1 MKLIGL
7 TGGIGSGKSTIARRL
22 AEHGAVVIDA
32 DHVAREV
39 IEPGQPALE
48 AIFTALG
55 QDLRLPDGSL
65 NRSELGSIV
74 FTDKSKLEIL
84 NSIVH
89 PAVKARTMTLFA
101 QAPQDAVVVYDV
113 PLLVEASVDYPF
125 EEIIVASAPE
135 SIRVER
141 LMEHRGMTESEAVSR
156 IESQAPEEDR
166 LKIAN
171 HVIDTSGDISHTYS
185 QVDALWAQLK
195 NID

>member
-32 DHVAREV
+32 DQVAREV
-39 IEPGQPALE
+39 VEPGQPALE
-48 AIFTALG
+48 AIFSTLG
-55 QDLRLPDGSL
+55 QDLRQPDGSL
-65 NRSELGSIV
+65 NRSALGSIV
-74 FTDKSKLEIL
+74 FTDKSKLELL

-89 PAVKARTMTLFA
+89 PAVKERTMSLFA
-101 QAPQDAVVVYDV
+101 QAPQDSVVVYDV

-125 EEIIVASAPE
+125 EEIVVASAPE
-135 SIRVER
+135 SVRVER
-141 LMEHRGMTESEAVSR
+141 LMEHRGMTEAEAASR

-195 NID
+195 NVD